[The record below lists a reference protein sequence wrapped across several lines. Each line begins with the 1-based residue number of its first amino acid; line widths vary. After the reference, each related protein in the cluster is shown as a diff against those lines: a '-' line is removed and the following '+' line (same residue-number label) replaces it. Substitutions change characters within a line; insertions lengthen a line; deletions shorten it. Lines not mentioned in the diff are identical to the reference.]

1 MRDNHNEISKPSDS
15 DDKDPDSMIGAFM
28 ACLKKVATLYLYLTS
43 IVSLSSVA
51 LEIISNQNMYYDG
64 KVVFRL
70 GLAAK
75 KKHKYGEEE
84 TDWFNLELW
93 GRDVESQGIML

>member
-1 MRDNHNEISKPSDS
+1 M
-15 DDKDPDSMIGAFM
+15 
-28 ACLKKVATLYLYLTS
+28 LKKGRHLILVPNIYCVTLVGR
-43 IVSLSSVA
+43 IGNN
-51 LEIISNQNMYYDG
+51 LEPKYVYDG

>member
-51 LEIISNQNMYYDG
+51 LEIISNQNM
-64 KVVFRL
+64 FMM
-70 GLAAK
+70 AK
-75 KKHKYGEEE
+75 LYFDLDLLPRRNTNYGEEE